1 MHQAIIKR
9 TLVSLG
15 LLFLCQSAYTQTP
28 HPPTDRIRAD
38 TESFATWATK
48 LISCASS
55 FPESNYSAS
64 LDEYSNLLGA
74 ETMADMRQQFGD
86 ENTDLDSSASA
97 TNPGMKAY
105 SDKISEILDK
115 KRSETLAAM
124 PKVTSTWCASVQKE
138 FSAYYVSFKKRVEPL
153 AQKESEIEKKGKN
166 NSQAAFDQMM
176 EGAGQDG
183 KSDVAK
189 MQAAFRQSPELL
201 QDARNMNKL
210 LCFTAT
216 NGDVEGLRFLLAQGA
231 KDDPDGCIAV
241 YAAIDAGRFEN
252 ISFLLDKSTIEPVEI
267 AARIIF
273 IPSEMREPQ
282 RNTLIEQLIHSGLSP
297 NAKRGDEPLLFY
309 AMSYSSPLIVRTLL
323 KLGADPNA
331 IYNNDSAIDYDINAN
346 DGRDFEAF
354 FATGKTDVNRPEPDG
369 SFLLQGAVVSGKLE
383 VIQTLLH
390 AGADPNVLNRCG
402 RPVLTLAGKP
412 EIVQALLAA
421 KADPTWTD
429 AAGNTL
435 LAHLFNVPDSDA
447 AKSSRLLVAAGLN
460 VNAKNHNG
468 STILNYSNE
477 FKNPSWILDRS
488 ILLSL
493 GATAGAP
500 DDRLTLVNKE
510 GIAMDDFHY
519 RIQPAGGNAI
529 EGVTE
534 AFGKT
539 SWVPGEKKFTVTDV
553 YDKRCWLAGN
563 QYLPETCVADSNQ
576 KGQMR
581 CSEQR

>member
-1 MHQAIIKR
+1 MRLSMKR
-9 TLVSLG
+9 VLLLP
-15 LLFLCQSAYTQTP
+15 LLFLCHSAYSQTP
-28 HPPTDRIRAD
+28 RLPPDRIRTD
-38 TESFATWATK
+38 IEDFATWAAK
-48 LISCASS
+48 LGSCASS
-55 FPESNYSAS
+55 FPENKDPSR
-64 LDEYSNLLGA
+64 LHEYSNLISG
-74 ETMADMRQQFGD
+74 EIVADMRQQIGN
-86 ENTDLDSSASA
+86 ETTDLDSPALA
-97 TNPGMKAY
+97 NNPEMKAY
-105 SDKISEILDK
+105 SDAIPEMIK
-115 KRSETLAAM
+115 KKGDEVQASLPQA
-124 PKVTSTWCASVQKE
+124 TSAWCSSVQKE
-138 FSAYYVSFKKRVEPL
+138 FNEYYVSFKKRVEPV
-153 AQKESEIEKKGKN
+153 AQKEREIERKQQETT
-166 NSQAAFDQMM
+166 QAATDQMT
-176 EGAGQDG
+176 EGAGKDG

-189 MQAAFRQSPELL
+189 MQVAFHQSPELL
-201 QDARNMNKL
+201 QDARNMNRL
-210 LCFTAT
+210 LCNAAT
-216 NGDVEGLRFLLAQGA
+216 NGDVDGLRFLLAQGA

-241 YAAIDAGRFEN
+241 YATIDAGRFEN
-252 ISFLLDKSTIEPVEI
+252 ISFLLDKSTIEPAEI

-282 RNTLIEQLIHSGLSP
+282 RNTLVEQLIHSGLSP

-331 IYNNDSAIDYDINAN
+331 IYDNDSAIDYDLNAV

-354 FATGKTDVNRPEPDG
+354 FATGKIDVNRPEPDG

-435 LAHLFNVPDSDA
+435 LAHLFNVPDTDA

-519 RIQPAGGNAI
+519 RIQPDGGNAI

-534 AFGKT
+534 ASGKT
-539 SWVPGEKKFTVTDV
+539 SWVPGEKKYTVTDV

-563 QYLPETCVADSNQ
+563 QYLPETCVADSHQ

-581 CSEQR
+581 CSEYR